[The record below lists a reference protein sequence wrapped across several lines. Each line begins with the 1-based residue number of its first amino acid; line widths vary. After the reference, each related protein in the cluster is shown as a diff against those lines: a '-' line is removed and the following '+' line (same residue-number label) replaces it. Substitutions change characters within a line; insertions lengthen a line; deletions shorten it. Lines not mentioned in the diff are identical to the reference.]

1 MSRYVNPVIKS
12 WIREGKFV
20 FMYGPAGVGKSHL
33 ARFFSNLVNNM
44 GKKSCIIAT
53 EEGTLAL
60 LRSYPLN
67 AKLSEVLF
75 VTDKYSLL
83 YSFLECLFNRKYV
96 IIDTINSLFN
106 GSKESLKIIGLIS
119 ALSRF
124 SINGVLALGQ
134 VREVDNRLYPAAW
147 QAIIPW
153 ADIIGKIEKDG
164 EKRIV
169 HLEKPRK
176 GILAFK
182 IEKGDVVWI

>member
-1 MSRYVNPVIKS
+1 MDKYVNPVIRS
-12 WIREGKFV
+12 WIVESRFV
-20 FMYGPAGVGKSHL
+20 FIYGSAGVGKSHL
-33 ARFFSNLVNNM
+33 ARSFSNLANNM
-44 GKKSCIIAT
+44 GKRSCIIAT

-67 AKLSEVLF
+67 SKLSEVLF

-83 YSFLECLFNRKYV
+83 YSFLECLFDKKYI
-96 IIDTINSLFN
+96 IIDTINSFFD
-106 GSKESLKIIGLIS
+106 GSDESLKIIGLIS

-124 SINGVLALGQ
+124 SSGGVLALGQ

-153 ADIIGKIEKDG
+153 AEVIGKIERNG
-164 EKRIV
+164 EKNLV
-169 HLEKPRK
+169 YLEKPRK

-182 IEKGDVVWI
+182 IEKGDVIWI